1 MTPEDAPCTRTEREE
16 GPDAAQRDSLYS
28 SLLTLIFGFVQILA
42 CLALGDLVVALAGV
56 PVPGAILGMMLLL
69 IVLSVKGQLKGDG
82 QGHGE
87 GIAAIRVSD
96 RLLALLPLFFVPA
109 GTGVIAL
116 VARIRLDALP
126 LLAGL
131 VLSWAAGLAVTAVVS
146 RFALKAQNGFRS
158 RRAS

>member
-1 MTPEDAPCTRTEREE
+1 MTPEDAPRTRTEREE

-69 IVLSVKGQLKGDG
+69 IVLSVKGHVKGDR

-87 GIAAIRVSD
+87 GLAAIRVSD
-96 RLLALLPLFFVPA
+96 RLLALLPLLFVPA
-109 GTGVIAL
+109 GTGVIVL

>member
-1 MTPEDAPCTRTEREE
+1 MTPEDAPRTRTEREE

-69 IVLSVKGQLKGDG
+69 IVLSVKGDG

-87 GIAAIRVSD
+87 GLAAIRVSD
-96 RLLALLPLFFVPA
+96 RLLALLPLLFVPA